1 MMFKR
6 LFILITTAL
15 FVVSTVMGQS
25 GKSSQQEMSIEESYL
40 QEALELMIIHETIRS
55 NELDQK
61 YIALEHIANALERG
75 STNEELRVS
84 LEYLSLESTQNQ
96 VREGRRLVNNFPGVR
111 RQAVKYLGVVGTKEA
126 KTALIKVCTTDNE
139 PMVLQEA
146 VKSLGMIGLNDN
158 DDAVNAIIWA
168 TEKFHNSG
176 APNDILAVAAID
188 SLEKFAQKEQ
198 RLDQGAIQLLMKISN
213 GPYVPAVKEKAR
225 QALVKV
231 SRYAV
236 QNNNNK

>member
-1 MMFKR
+1 MFKR
-6 LFILITTAL
+6 FFILIITTL

-25 GKSSQQEMSIEESYL
+25 GKSNQEMSIEESYL
-40 QEALELMIIHETIRS
+40 QEALELMIIHETTRS

-75 STNEELRVS
+75 STNEELRTS
-84 LEYLSLESTQNQ
+84 LEILALESTQNQ

-111 RQAVKYLGVVGTKEA
+111 RQAAKYLGVVGTKEA

-139 PMVLQEA
+139 PMVIQEA
-146 VKSLGMIGLNDN
+146 VKSLGVIGLNDN

-168 TEKFHNSG
+168 TDRFHNSG
-176 APNDILAVAAID
+176 APNDILAISAID
-188 SLEKFAQKEQ
+188 ALEKFAQKDQ
-198 RLDQGAIQLLMKISN
+198 RLNQDAIQLLMKIST
-213 GPYVPAVKEKAR
+213 GPYVPSVKEKAR

-231 SRYAV
+231 GKYAV
-236 QNNNNK
+236 QNR